1 MSAKKSTKKTKKKA
15 ARKKLAITERSKK
28 DPRMLADGTFSV
40 GNEIGKETRF
50 KPREAPPNAFSA
62 GNSASTKYDDKFIEY
77 LYEFFYGGYEEI
89 GKCFPTV
96 GGFIY
101 WLKIKRKISISY
113 ATIDNWKSG
122 NVDYALGFSEA
133 FKECEEYRRD
143 ILMNGGLSRKFDAS
157 FSRFLASSMYG
168 MRDKTEVKQ
177 EVSGDVGFN
186 VNISYFEGEDD
197 K

>member
-1 MSAKKSTKKTKKKA
+1 MAKKKIKKKRAKTK
-15 ARKKLAITERSKK
+15 ERSEK
-28 DPRMLADGTFSV
+28 DPRRLADGTFAK

-50 KPREAPPNAFSA
+50 KPNEPPANAFCE
-62 GNSASTKYDDKFIEY
+62 GNTVATKYDDKFITY
-77 LYEFFYGGYEEI
+77 LYEYFYGGYEDI

-101 WLKIKRKISISY
+101 WLKTKRKISISY

-122 NVDYALGFSEA
+122 NVEFARGFSEA

-143 ILMNGGLSRKFDAS
+143 ILMNGGLSRRFDAS
-157 FSRFLASSMYG
+157 FSRFLASSMYD
-168 MRDKTEVKQ
+168 MREKTESKQ
-177 EVSGDVGFN
+177 EIDGGIGLN
-186 VNISYFEGEDD
+186 VNISYFEGEEN

>member
-1 MSAKKSTKKTKKKA
+1 MTKKK
-15 ARKKLAITERSKK
+15 RKREWVKTKERSEK
-28 DPRMLADGTFSV
+28 DPRRLADGTFAK

-50 KPREAPPNAFSA
+50 KPNEPPPNAFA
-62 GNSASTKYDDKFIEY
+62 EGNTASTKYSEKFIEY
-77 LYEFFYGGYEEI
+77 LYEYFYGGYEEI

-101 WLKIKRKISISY
+101 WLKTKRKISISY

-122 NVDYALGFSEA
+122 RVEFALGFSEA

-157 FSRFLASSMYG
+157 FSRFLASSLYD
-168 MRDKTEVKQ
+168 MREKTESKQ
-177 EVSGDVGFN
+177 EVEGGIGLN
-186 VNISYFEGEDD
+186 VKISYFEGEEN